1 MLKEQMTEIEGK
13 TYPIEVSGKETL
25 LSFTFELL
33 PNDMKYLAFLG
44 GELSISASYFSPFAD
59 VMKAD
64 INNPQGKF
72 GSDPETSGIPG
83 NIMIG

>member
-1 MLKEQMTEIEGK
+1 MTEIERK
-13 TYPIEVSGKETL
+13 TYPIQVNDKETL

-33 PNDMKYLAFLG
+33 PNNMKYLAFLG

-59 VMKAD
+59 VMEDD

-72 GSDPETSGIPG
+72 GSDPG
-83 NIMIG
+83 N

>member
-1 MLKEQMTEIEGK
+1 
-13 TYPIEVSGKETL
+13 
-25 LSFTFELL
+25 
-33 PNDMKYLAFLG
+33 MKYLAFLG
-44 GELSISASYFSPFAD
+44 GELSVSASYFSPFAD

-72 GSDPETSGIPG
+72 CSDPGNKWHPW